1 MAREENPMIPASRSP
16 QVLALL
22 MSLGLCSAAAD
33 AGLIHRYSFDGPAV
47 KDSVGK
53 VDATLKGA
61 ARVEGGKLVLD
72 NGEKTSGEAGMSY
85 LQFDAP
91 VIPKEGSATLVVWVT
106 AKQNPLF
113 SRVIDIGDTENGE
126 GAAFIYLVAQHEDT
140 TSRAAITS
148 ADTGSKT
155 FVTGQ
160 RLDDDKPHMAA
171 LVIDGKAGKLHLYVD
186 GHEAQPPEDLGEN
199 TLKNVKPAHSYLGR
213 SSFDADPGL
222 TVAIDEFRV
231 YDEALS
237 AEQVNALVKAGPS
250 ELPATMPSTAPAA
263 P

>member
-1 MAREENPMIPASRSP
+1 MISSSCYPKI
-16 QVLALL
+16 VALL
-22 MSLGLCSAAAD
+22 LGVALCSAVAD

-47 KDSVGK
+47 KDSAGK

-61 ARVEGGKLVLD
+61 AKVEAGKLVLD
-72 NGEKTSGEAGMSY
+72 NGEKTSGEEGVSY
-85 LQFDAP
+85 VQFDAP

-106 AKQNPLF
+106 AKENPLF

-126 GAAFIYLVAQHEDT
+126 GMAFIYLVAQHEEMS
-140 TSRAAITS
+140 SRAAITS

-155 FVTGQ
+155 YIAGP

-186 GHEAQPPEDLGEN
+186 GREAQPPEDLGEN

-213 SSFDADPGL
+213 SSFDADPGF
-222 TVAIDEFRV
+222 TGAIDEFRV

-237 AEQVNALVKAGPS
+237 AEQVNALVKAGPDAVPS
-250 ELPATMPSTAPAA
+250 PMPTTAPAM
-263 P
+263 PSGRGG